1 MTKSFTHRRN
11 FDIFK
16 RAESLTIALEAFI
29 VGVWPG
35 DSAKIHNAARFG
47 MLAERHLRTAWPK
60 LETELVA
67 RFEPG
72 FISLDAFVLFADRGA
87 LKVCRD
93 MLAVLKQARNEAQG
107 ADERG
112 FELTVMS
119 RDLLDELPGGFGAA
133 ILDTLQVES

>member
-16 RAESLTIALEAFI
+16 RSESLTIALEAFI
-29 VGVWPG
+29 AGVWPG
-35 DSAKIHNAARFG
+35 DSAKIRNAARFG
-47 MLAERHLRTAWPK
+47 MLAQRHLPPELAA
-60 LETELVA
+60 ELVA

-72 FISLDAFVLFADRGA
+72 FISLDDFVLFADRGA

-93 MLAVLKQARNEAQG
+93 MLAVLEQARNEAQG

-112 FELTVMS
+112 FELTIMS
-119 RDLLDELPGGFGAA
+119 RDVLDELPAGFGAA
-133 ILDTLQVES
+133 ILDTLEVES